1 MIAMKDPR
9 DAQKREN
16 AEKIIKRQ
24 QGKRHRRKEDSVLPI
39 EWLCPDKHQL
49 DRHINSIDSLL
60 HHDDLV
66 KETNK
71 QDSDKRMRDKKQGRD
86 VIEGF
91 LFEKNIIKWEGTVKE
106 IQRDWQGTIMFKG
119 HFEVRFVPQNVQPS
133 MPSTGDTV
141 RFCLSFDRLGLMAW
155 AVVRAPQSNEPR
167 SALEAIS
174 SEEESGTESEEEN
187 EDGAEV
193 FFDPSLF
200 NQAGRIEPTEKVW
213 EDYNGQR
220 MQGVVIT
227 INSEKGY
234 GTLEHPNVPG
244 NLFFHASQL
253 VTPVKSLRGK
263 IGKYMVLD
271 FKVEKLTE
279 RTRAADI
286 RVLTVRILLT
296 KSRRKA

>member
-1 MIAMKDPR
+1 MKDPR

-16 AEKIIKRQ
+16 AERIIKRQ
-24 QGKRHRRKEDSVLPI
+24 QGKKHKRKEDVLPI
-39 EWLCPDKHQL
+39 EWLCPKDK
-49 DRHINSIDSLL
+49 HINSIDSLL
-60 HHDDLV
+60 HHEDLV

-71 QDSDKRMRDKKQGRD
+71 KEGNKQQRDKKHGRD

-106 IQRDWQGTIMFKG
+106 IQRDWQGTIVFKS

-141 RFCLSFDRLGLMAW
+141 RFCLSFDRFGLMAW
-155 AVVRAPQSNEPR
+155 AVIRAPQNNVAKSI
-167 SALEAIS
+167 LEAVS
-174 SEEESGTESEEEN
+174 SEEESCTESDDEN
-187 EDGAEV
+187 DDDDEV
-193 FFDPSLF
+193 FIDPSLF
-200 NQAGRIEPTEKVW
+200 NQAGRIEAAEKVW
-213 EDYNGQR
+213 EDYHGQK
-220 MQGVVIT
+220 MQGVVIS

-253 VTPVKSLRGK
+253 AKPVKSLKGE
-263 IGKYMVLD
+263 IWKYMVLG

-286 RVLTVRILLT
+286 HVLTVRKLLI
-296 KSRRKA
+296 KSLNPKSNYC

>member
-16 AEKIIKRQ
+16 AERIIKRQ
-24 QGKRHRRKEDSVLPI
+24 QGKKHRRKEDVLPI
-39 EWLCPDKHQL
+39 EWLCPKDK
-49 DRHINSIDSLL
+49 HINSIDSLL
-60 HHDDLV
+60 HHEDLV

-71 QDSDKRMRDKKQGRD
+71 KEGNKQQRDKKHGRD

-106 IQRDWQGTIMFKG
+106 IQRDWQGTIVFKS

-141 RFCLSFDRLGLMAW
+141 RFCLSFDRFGLMAW
-155 AVVRAPQSNEPR
+155 AVIRAPQNNVAKSI
-167 SALEAIS
+167 LEAVS
-174 SEEESGTESEEEN
+174 SEEESCTESNDEN
-187 EDGAEV
+187 DDDDEV
-193 FFDPSLF
+193 FIDTSLF
-200 NQAGRIEPTEKVW
+200 NQAGRIEAAEKVW
-213 EDYNGQR
+213 EDYNGQK
-220 MQGVVIT
+220 MQGVVIST
-227 INSEKGY
+227 NFEKGY

-253 VTPVKSLRGK
+253 AKPVKSLKGE
-263 IGKYMVLD
+263 IWKYMVLE

-286 RVLTVRILLT
+286 HVLTVRTLLI
-296 KSRRKA
+296 KSVNPKSNFY